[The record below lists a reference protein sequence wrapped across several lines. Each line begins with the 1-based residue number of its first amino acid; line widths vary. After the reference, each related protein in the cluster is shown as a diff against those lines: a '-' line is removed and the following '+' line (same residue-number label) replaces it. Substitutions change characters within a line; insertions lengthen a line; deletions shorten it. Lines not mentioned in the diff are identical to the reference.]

1 MQLADVLGQA
11 SVSRLIAR
19 LIARDRLP
27 HAVLLE
33 GHPGCGRR
41 TLATA
46 IAQAVLC
53 HAPEA
58 GDSCGTCASCRL
70 VQSGSHPD
78 LVSTPHDSVAGNVS
92 VDLVRDEIVDAAY
105 ASPLVGERRVFIL
118 PGIERWRVEASNTLL
133 KVLEE
138 PPAAVRFIATT
149 TQAAAVLRTIR
160 SRSQLYRL
168 QTLTAGDVERV
179 LVRGGISAPEAQRR
193 AVHSD
198 GGHRGLWDDTP
209 EIPLAALLALA
220 RDGYR
225 TSVVAEVLSHL
236 PTTVTPA
243 AEAQG
248 LTLAA
253 EQRRMVRVWLS
264 ALTQALRG
272 DLRGDLRADVHTS
285 STASQQAAERI
296 IRIGALQG
304 DLARNLQPRL
314 VLESIGLGE
323 TERLLRRSGL

>member
-11 SVSRLIAR
+11 SVSRLLTR
-19 LIARDRLP
+19 LIDRDRLP

-33 GHPGCGRR
+33 GQPGCGRR

-53 HAPEA
+53 HAPVA

-78 LVSTPHDSVAGNVS
+78 LVSTPHDSVPGNVS

-149 TQAAAVLRTIR
+149 TQSAAVLRTIR

-168 QTLTAGDVERV
+168 QSLTAGDVERV
-179 LVRGGISAPEAQRR
+179 LVRGGIPAPEAQRR

-209 EIPLAALLALA
+209 EIPLAALLTLA

-253 EQRRMVRVWLS
+253 EQRRMVRMWLS
-264 ALTQALRG
+264 ALTQALRA
-272 DLRGDLRADVHTS
+272 DLRTDVHNS
-285 STASQQAAERI
+285 GTASQQAAERI